1 MNCSANSRNVTG
13 GIEPQYLDGTEP
25 SDLRYIL
32 LAPKPRPDNISAP
45 FAGNSGV
52 AQW

>member
-1 MNCSANSRNVTG
+1 MNCSASSRNVTG
-13 GIEPQYLDGTEP
+13 GIEPSYLDGTEP

-32 LAPKPRPDNISAP
+32 LAPRPRPDNIPAP
-45 FAGNSGV
+45 FTGNSGV